1 MRSLINKLP
10 KRFQW
15 TIHNMIGH
23 PLMEIVYQLGF
34 SDLSTSIHIATSP
47 EEEYQTL
54 SEED

>member
-34 SDLSTSIHIATSP
+34 SDLATSIHIATSP